1 MASAGFSCQH
11 CSKWFRTDI
20 GLGVHTQSQ
29 YRAKYEAT
37 IQIPKSKIRYS
48 SEELAIMAMSKTS
61 LIKQLKTL
69 VINTVLLSL
78 FPNRTRE
85 AIKGLRRQRKYKNLV
100 AEYIQAGSSV
110 ATLGPVPSTS
120 YDFSTHSLAS
130 TSSVVTSSNSEAVP
144 TNRPVTRRQKRIVNA
159 AAQTSLSPEPPD
171 PPIAL
176 SPSSSDSSSVI
187 AMDDPELSLSFN
199 KDLEIDSESIAV
211 PSETIIDS
219 SLDALQVVREVRTD
233 MEAANISLMEL
244 SVVDSIRQDIAST
257 PETAFSFDNTDSKFI
272 DYLDLLF
279 DTQNLLY
286 QHSNG
291 NIFPNTSLCNTR

>member
-1 MASAGFSCQH
+1 MISAKGSRAYLNRLLHGTWNGARIRKIECCTDQKPYRHASGDQWASDVR
-11 CSKWFRTDI
+11 KRPTDQ
-20 GLGVHTQSQ
+20 LG
-29 YRAKYEAT
+29 AK
-37 IQIPKSKIRYS
+37 
-48 SEELAIMAMSKTS
+48 
-61 LIKQLKTL
+61 
-69 VINTVLLSL
+69 
-78 FPNRTRE
+78 
-85 AIKGLRRQRKYKNLV
+85 
-100 AEYIQAGSSV
+100 AGSSV

-120 YDFSTHSLAS
+120 DFSTHSLAS

-144 TNRPVTRRQKRIVNA
+144 TNRPVTRRQKRIANA

-233 MEAANISLMEL
+233 MEAANIPLMAL
-244 SVVDSIRQDIAST
+244 SVNDSIRQDIAST
-257 PETAFSFDNTDSKFI
+257 PETAFSFDDTDSKII

-279 DTQNLLY
+279 DAQNLLY
-286 QHSNG
+286 QHRNV